1 MAESAAAQA
10 GLSHRI
16 SMIPGD
22 VANLHAGEYAK
33 LEPSSFAVIVCHNLL
48 EYVDDVQAILR
59 DIKRLINP
67 VNGIVSILVRNRAGE
82 VLKAGI
88 KSGDLDQSKKNL
100 TAETVIESLYGGEA
114 RLFDPSALCDSL
126 SQESLDTVAE
136 RGVRVMS
143 DYLPVRLF
151 QDDAGYARVL
161 AFEQRL
167 GEKPE
172 FAAIARYTQL
182 LARVAAK

>member
-1 MAESAAAQA
+1 
-10 GLSHRI
+10 
-16 SMIPGD
+16 
-22 VANLHAGEYAK
+22 
-33 LEPSSFAVIVCHNLL
+33 
-48 EYVDDVQAILR
+48 
-59 DIKRLINP
+59 
-67 VNGIVSILVRNRAGE
+67 
-82 VLKAGI
+82 
-88 KSGDLDQSKKNL
+88 
-100 TAETVIESLYGGEA
+100 
-114 RLFDPSALCDSL
+114 
-126 SQESLDTVAE
+126 
-136 RGVRVMS
+136 MS